1 MAEEGL
7 GAPCKGGQESQPTVA
22 TRAGH
27 RITKPSRCMQMTKV
41 STEDWKSDASERLKM
56 EELKMLFQELRVQ

>member
-1 MAEEGL
+1 
-7 GAPCKGGQESQPTVA
+7 
-22 TRAGH
+22 
-27 RITKPSRCMQMTKV
+27 MTKV